1 MILNEE
7 GLDMRKNILFAF
19 LLCTALPLAASP
31 VKLFEEGKELQYHE
45 NWYGAVELYQQ
56 ALKENPAYNAVYRGL
71 AECFYALGEYDQ
83 AIVYAEKARRY
94 SPQDVDIEN
103 LYAFILIGIGKI
115 EDARKI
121 FSGVLNRYPNNLDA
135 RFGMAEIEVTGGRLT
150 NASELYTAALRR
162 QSENRKALL
171 SLALLSHE
179 TGNIKAAQSYITR
192 ALQYHGDS
200 AQVHYFAGYLAAL
213 AGNLDE
219 AEGRI
224 RAALTINE
232 DYDRARALLCSL
244 LYSSGRYGEAISIA
258 DTRITDDRKRADA
271 WYLKALCLIKL
282 KENKQAFEAART
294 GLSVDPENELMRTL
308 LEDIAVQ
315 TFEFEDEQRKELA
328 KAHRIKGNA
337 FLNRNMTDQALYEY
351 RRALKVYPYDTDS
364 RQAYSNILMRQGF
377 YERSIQQLE
386 FIQSIEKSNARIND
400 TVEAYGK
407 MLDHSVRKR
416 WNIDPLYLNKAH
428 LSIGLFYQVNAAN
441 VFHPEAEKLTAALI
455 NDILSYNRRFAI
467 SAHTEAPSSYMEAF
481 RQARTAGNDYFG
493 IVSLRENERDIQ
505 ITLDLYVGRTGSKAE
520 TVTVY
525 RSGNDRFSNAVRRII
540 GMFNQLMPVIG
551 SIAERSQSEAVIDIG
566 SGDCDFTDYTIEI
579 VKNGTLTIANEG
591 IGLLYNEKDVLG
603 TFTVGRV
610 SEDLTEGTLTR
621 KGYYDKMTK
630 GDLAVLI
637 YTDPA
642 KKGGKTEKTSD
653 GADRR
658 GQQMSQL
665 LTLLRSIR

>member
-1 MILNEE
+1 
-7 GLDMRKNILFAF
+7 MRKNSVCVVL
-19 LLCTALPLAASP
+19 LLCAALPLLAAP
-31 VKLFEEGKELQYHE
+31 IKLFETGKELQYHE
-45 NWYGAVELYQQ
+45 NWYGAIELYQQ
-56 ALKENPAYNAVYRGL
+56 ALKENPAYNAVYQGL

-103 LYAFILIGIGKI
+103 LYAFILIGIGKV
-115 EDARKI
+115 EDAQKI

-179 TGNIKAAQSYITR
+179 TGNDKAAQSYVTR
-192 ALQYHGDS
+192 ALQYHGDN
-200 AQVHYFAGYLAAL
+200 AQVHYFAGYLSAL

-232 DYDRARALLCSL
+232 DYDKARALLCSL
-244 LYSSGRYGEAISIA
+244 LYSSGRYRAAMSVADLRIA
-258 DTRITDDRKRADA
+258 GDRMRADA
-271 WYLKALCLIKL
+271 WYLKALCLMKL
-282 KENKQAFEAART
+282 KENKQAFEAAQI
-294 GLSVDPENELMRTL
+294 GLSVDTENEIMRTL

-315 TFEFEDEQRKELA
+315 TFEFEAEQRRELA
-328 KAHRIKGNA
+328 RVHRVKADA

-364 RQAYSNILMRQGF
+364 RQAYANILMRQGF
-377 YERSIQQLE
+377 YERAVQQLE
-386 FIQSIEKSNARIND
+386 FIQSIEKSTAKIND
-400 TVEAYGK
+400 TVEAYSK
-407 MLDHSVRKR
+407 MLDHSVRNR

-428 LSIGLFYQVNAAN
+428 LSLGLFYQVNAAN
-441 VFHPEAEKLTAALI
+441 VFHPEAEKLTAALM

-467 SAHTEAPSSYMEAF
+467 SAHLDTPSSYMEAF

-493 IVSLRENERDIQ
+493 IVNLQENERDIQ
-505 ITLDLYVGRTGSKAE
+505 ITLELYVGRTGSKAE
-520 TVTVY
+520 TLTVY
-525 RSGNDRFSNAVRRII
+525 RSGNDRFSNAIRRITD
-540 GMFNQLMPVIG
+540 MFNQAMPVIG
-551 SIAERSQSEAVIDIG
+551 SIAGRSQAEAVIDIG
-566 SGDCDFTDYTIEI
+566 SGDCDFTDYTVEI
-579 VKNGTLTIANEG
+579 VKNGTITISNEG

-610 SEDLTEGTLTR
+610 SEDLTEGTLNR
-621 KGYYDKMTK
+621 KGYYDRMAK
-630 GDLAVLI
+630 GDIAVLI
-637 YTDPA
+637 SADPA
-642 KKGGKTEKTSD
+642 KNGGKAEKTVD

-665 LTLLRSIR
+665 LSLLRSIH

>member
-1 MILNEE
+1 MFCIS
-7 GLDMRKNILFAF
+7 
-19 LLCTALPLAASP
+19 LPLLASP
-31 VKLFEEGKELQYHE
+31 VKLFEAGKELQYHE

-56 ALKENPAYNAVYRGL
+56 ALKENPSYNAVYQGL

-103 LYAFILIGIGKI
+103 LYAFILIGIGRI
-115 EDARKI
+115 ADAQKI

-171 SLALLSHE
+171 SLALLSYE
-179 TGNIKAAQSYITR
+179 TGNTAAAQSYITR
-192 ALQYHGDS
+192 ALQYHGDN

-219 AEGRI
+219 AEKRI
-224 RAALTINE
+224 RAALTVNE
-232 DYDRARALLCSL
+232 DYDRARALLCSI
-244 LYSSGRYGEAISIA
+244 LYSSNRYREAMSVA
-258 DTRITDDRKRADA
+258 DLRITGDRKRADA
-271 WYLKALCLIKL
+271 WYLKALCLVKL
-282 KENKQAFEAART
+282 KENKQAFEAAQI
-294 GLSVDPENELMRTL
+294 GLSVDTENELMRTL

-315 TFEFEDEQRKELA
+315 TFEFEDENRKKLA
-328 KAHRIKGNA
+328 TVHRVKGDS

-364 RQAYSNILMRQGF
+364 RQAYATILMRQGF

-386 FIQSIEKSNARIND
+386 FIQSIEKSTARIND
-400 TVEAYGK
+400 TVEAYSK

-428 LSIGLFYQVNAAN
+428 LSVALFYQVNAAN
-441 VFHPEAEKLTAALI
+441 VFHPEAEKLTASLM

-467 SAHTEAPSSYMEAF
+467 SAHLDAPSSYMEAF
-481 RQARTAGNDYFG
+481 RKARTAGNDYFG
-493 IVSLRENERDIQ
+493 IVGLRENERDIQ

-520 TVTVY
+520 TLTVY
-525 RSGNDRFSNAVRRII
+525 RSGNDRFGNAIRRTTD
-540 GMFNQLMPVIG
+540 MFNRAMPVVG
-551 SIAERSQSEAVIDIG
+551 SIAGRSQAEAVIDIG
-566 SGDCDFTDYTIEI
+566 SGDCDFTDYTVEI
-579 VKNGTLTIANEG
+579 VKNGTVTIANEG

-603 TFTVGRV
+603 TFTIGRI

-621 KGYYDKMTK
+621 KGYYDRMAK
-630 GDLAVLI
+630 GDMAVLI
-637 YTDPA
+637 YTDPT
-642 KKGGKTEKTSD
+642 KTDSKTEKTVD

-658 GQQMSQL
+658 GQEMSQL
-665 LTLLRSIR
+665 LSLLRSIR

>member
-1 MILNEE
+1 M
-7 GLDMRKNILFAF
+7 
-19 LLCTALPLAASP
+19 PVVASP
-31 VKLFEEGKELQYHE
+31 VKLFEAGKELQYHE
-45 NWYGAVELYQQ
+45 NWYGAIELYQQ
-56 ALKENPAYNAVYRGL
+56 ALKENPSYNAVYHGL
-71 AECFYALGEYDQ
+71 AECFYALNEYDQ

-94 SPQDVDIEN
+94 APQDVDIEN

-115 EDARKI
+115 ADAQKI
-121 FSGVLNRYPNNLDA
+121 FSAVLNRYPNNLDA

-150 NASELYTAALRR
+150 NASELYAAALRR
-162 QSENRKALL
+162 QGENRKALL
-171 SLALLSHE
+171 SLALLSYE
-179 TGNIKAAQSYITR
+179 TGNVTAAQSYISR
-192 ALQYHGDS
+192 ALQYHGDN

-224 RAALTINE
+224 RTALTINE
-232 DYDRARALLCSL
+232 DYDRAQALLCSI
-244 LYSSGRYGEAISIA
+244 LYSSGRYREAMSVSDLRIA
-258 DTRITDDRKRADA
+258 GDRKRSDA
-271 WYLKALCLIKL
+271 WYLKALCLLKL
-282 KENKQAFEAART
+282 KENQKAFEAAQT

-315 TFEFEDEQRKELA
+315 TFEFEDARRKELA
-328 KAHRIKGNA
+328 YAHRSKANA

-364 RQAYSNILMRQGF
+364 RQAYANILMRQGF

-407 MLDHSVRKR
+407 TLDQSVRKR

-428 LSIGLFYQVNAAN
+428 LSIGLFYQINSTN
-441 VFHPEAEKLTAALI
+441 VFHPEAEKLTAALMT
-455 NDILSYNRRFAI
+455 DIFSYNRRFAI
-467 SAHTEAPSSYMEAF
+467 TAYLEKPGSYMEAF

-520 TVTVY
+520 TLTVY
-525 RSGNDRFSNAVRRII
+525 RSGNDRFSNAIRRIT
-540 GMFNQLMPVIG
+540 GMFTQAMPIIG
-551 SIAERSQSEAVIDIG
+551 SIAGRSQGEAVIDIG
-566 SGDCDFTDYTIEI
+566 SGDCTVNDYTIEI
-579 VKNGTLTIANEG
+579 VKKGTVTIANEG
-591 IGLLYNEKDVLG
+591 IGLLYNEKDILG
-603 TFTVGRV
+603 TFTVSRV

-621 KGYYDKMTK
+621 KGYYDKMTQ
-630 GDLAVLI
+630 GDVAVLVVA
-637 YTDPA
+637 DG
-642 KKGGKTEKTSD
+642 KGGSKAEKTVD
-653 GADRR
+653 GTDLR

-665 LTLLRSIR
+665 LSLLRSIR

>member
-1 MILNEE
+1 MI
-7 GLDMRKNILFAF
+7 MRKNMLFIT
-19 LLCTALPLAASP
+19 LVLSIALPVAASP
-31 VKLFEEGKELQYHE
+31 VKLFEAGKELQYRE

-94 SPQDVDIEN
+94 APQDVDIEN
-103 LYAFILIGIGKI
+103 LYAFILIGIGKP
-115 EDARKI
+115 EEAQKI
-121 FSGVLNRYPNNLDA
+121 FSEVLNRSPNNLDA

-179 TGNIKAAQSYITR
+179 TGNTAAAQSYISR
-192 ALQYHGDS
+192 ALQYHGDN

-213 AGNLDE
+213 AGNTEE

-232 DYDRARALLCSL
+232 DYDKARALLCAL
-244 LYSSGRYGEAISIA
+244 LYNSGRYRQAISIA
-258 DTRITDDRKRADA
+258 DLRIAGDRKRSDA
-271 WYLKALCLIKL
+271 WYLKALCLLKL
-282 KENKQAFEAART
+282 KENKQAFEASQT
-294 GLSVDPENELMRTL
+294 GLSIDSENELMRTL

-315 TFEFEDEQRKELA
+315 TFEFESEQRKELA
-328 KAHRIKGNA
+328 AAHRIKGDA

-351 RRALKVYPYDTDS
+351 RRALKVYPYDADS

-386 FIQSIEKSNARIND
+386 FIQSIDKSTARIND
-400 TVEAYGK
+400 TVEAYTK
-407 MLDHSVRKR
+407 MLDHSVRNR

-428 LSIGLFYQVNAAN
+428 LSVGLFYQVNAAN
-441 VFHPEAEKLTAALI
+441 VFHPEAEKLTATLM
-455 NDILSYNRRFAI
+455 NDLLSYNRRFAI
-467 SAHTEAPSSYMEAF
+467 SAHLDTQSSYMEAF
-481 RQARTAGNDYFG
+481 RQARMSGNDYFG
-493 IVSLRENERDIQ
+493 IVSLQENERDIQ

-520 TVTVY
+520 TLTVY
-525 RSGNDRFSNAVRRII
+525 RSGNDRFSNAVRRITD
-540 GMFNQLMPVIG
+540 MFNQAMPVIG
-551 SIAERSQSEAVIDIG
+551 SIAGRSQAEAVIDIG

-579 VKNGTLTIANEG
+579 VKNGSVTIANEG

-603 TFTVGRV
+603 TFTIGRI

-621 KGYYDKMTK
+621 KGYYDKMAK

-642 KKGGKTEKTSD
+642 KTGNKTEKTSD
-653 GADRR
+653 GTDRR

-665 LTLLRSIR
+665 LSLLRSIR

>member
-1 MILNEE
+1 
-7 GLDMRKNILFAF
+7 MRKNMFVIAF
-19 LLCTALPLAASP
+19 LLCSLLPLAASP
-31 VKLFEEGKELQYHE
+31 ITLFEAGKELQYHE

-56 ALKENPAYNAVYRGL
+56 ALKENPAYNAVYQGL

-94 SPQDVDIEN
+94 APQDVDIEN
-103 LYAFILIGIGKI
+103 LYAFILIGIGKL
-115 EDARKI
+115 EDAQKI
-121 FSGVLNRYPNNLDA
+121 FSGILNRYPNNLDA

-179 TGNIKAAQSYITR
+179 TGNTKAAESYVSR
-192 ALQYHGDS
+192 ALQYHGDN

-213 AGNLDE
+213 AGKLSE

-232 DYDRARALLCSL
+232 EYDQARALLCSL
-244 LYSSGRYGEAISIA
+244 LYSSGRYREAITVADLRIA
-258 DTRITDDRKRADA
+258 SDRKRADA
-271 WYLKALCLIKL
+271 WYLKALCLMKL
-282 KENKQAFEAART
+282 KDNTQAFEAAQT
-294 GLSVDPENELMRTL
+294 GLSVDSENELMRTL

-315 TFEFEDEQRKELA
+315 TFDFEDAQRKSLA
-328 KAHRIKGNA
+328 KAHQTKGDS

-377 YERSIQQLE
+377 YERAIQQLE
-386 FIQSIEKSNARIND
+386 FIQSIEKSTARIND
-400 TVEAYGK
+400 TVEAYSK
-407 MLDHSVRKR
+407 MLDHSVRNR
-416 WNIDPLYLNKAH
+416 WKIDPLYLNKAH

-441 VFHPEAEKLTAALI
+441 VFHPEAEKLTSALI

-467 SAHTEAPSSYMEAF
+467 SANLDTPSSYMEAF
-481 RQARTAGNDYFG
+481 RKARTAGNDYFG

-520 TVTVY
+520 TLTVY
-525 RSGNDRFSNAVRRII
+525 RSGNDRFSNAVRRITD
-540 GMFNQLMPVIG
+540 MFGQAMPVIG
-551 SIAERSQSEAVIDIG
+551 SIAGRSQAEAVIDIG

-579 VKNGTLTIANEG
+579 VKNGTVTIANEG

-603 TFTVGRV
+603 TFTIGRIA
-610 SEDLTEGTLTR
+610 EDLTEGTLTR

-637 YTDPA
+637 YSDPQ
-642 KKGGKTEKTSD
+642 KTGNKTEKTVD

-665 LTLLRSIR
+665 LSLLRSIH